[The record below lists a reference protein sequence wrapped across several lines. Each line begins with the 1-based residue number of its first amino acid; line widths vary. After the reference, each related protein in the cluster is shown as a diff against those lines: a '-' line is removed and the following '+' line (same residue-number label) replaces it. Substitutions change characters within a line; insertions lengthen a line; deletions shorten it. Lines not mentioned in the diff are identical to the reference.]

1 MFRHAKKNMLSTV
14 VKILLYGGV
23 NFALVL
29 TLIPIA
35 QYKIG
40 GAIEGQLVPIAIIVT
55 VTGLVNYMMVNS
67 KY

>member
-40 GAIEGQLVPIAIIVT
+40 VQLR
-55 VTGLVNYMMVNS
+55 GNLS
-67 KY
+67 Q